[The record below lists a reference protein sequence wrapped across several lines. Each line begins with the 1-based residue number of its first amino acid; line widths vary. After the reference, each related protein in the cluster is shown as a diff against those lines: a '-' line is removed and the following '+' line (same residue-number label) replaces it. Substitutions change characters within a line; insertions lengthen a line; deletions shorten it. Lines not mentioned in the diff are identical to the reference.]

1 MHLTRVLAA
10 ILISFLSSTAL
21 VRSASRDAFH
31 YPITPGVRE
40 LFLDDLILGDL
51 FNVEHRVHAVHK
63 HPDAMVSAD
72 RPWEKIPV
80 GDSSFKELVEY
91 YGAPVW
97 NPGEGVWK
105 MWSVIGDGR
114 RAGFARSRDGI
125 RWEKPDLGVVDY
137 EGSRNNNLIAV
148 EGDPKAL
155 IVHVLMHPGAPPDRR
170 YVGLCWLGAR
180 GREAV
185 ASSDGYRFRKL
196 GHPPIPGQDT
206 SHLNYDEKGNRY
218 ILTVKHPGPFGRSVY
233 LSLSPDLALWSSHEL
248 IFHADLLDQELGRQR
263 IEEHLANPWLHSPTY
278 HKQKEYRTEVY
289 NMPVFPYESL
299 YIGLPTFFEASGR
312 IPPPLGNQD
321 GINSVKLA
329 SSRDLKT
336 WNKVG
341 RRESF
346 IPPSELGQGRLDTV
360 QLLAASRPVV
370 KEDELWFYYSGIQER
385 YAPDHAYHGAIYL
398 GKLRR
403 DGFASFRAGSEGGF
417 VETRNLKWE
426 GNRLFCNVDAGGG
439 ELRVEVV
446 PGRGSTGL
454 SRWIGKM
461 SRPIRGNQLRTEVT
475 WDGVSDLQELK
486 GEAIRLRFHLM
497 DADLYSFWTEKVE

>member
-97 NPGEGVWK
+97 NPGEEVWK
-105 MWSVIGDGR
+105 MWPVIGDGR
-114 RAGFARSRDGI
+114 PAGFARSRDGI

-170 YVGLCWLGAR
+170 YAGLCWLGAR

-218 ILTVKHPGPFGRSVY
+218 ILTVKHPGSFGRSVY

-248 IFHADLLDQELGRQR
+248 IFHADLLDQEL
-263 IEEHLANPWLHSPTY
+263 EPAT
-278 HKQKEYRTEVY
+278 
-289 NMPVFPYESL
+289 
-299 YIGLPTFFEASGR
+299 
-312 IPPPLGNQD
+312 D
-321 GINSVKLA
+321 
-329 SSRDLKT
+329 
-336 WNKVG
+336 
-341 RRESF
+341 
-346 IPPSELGQGRLDTV
+346 
-360 QLLAASRPVV
+360 
-370 KEDELWFYYSGIQER
+370 
-385 YAPDHAYHGAIYL
+385 
-398 GKLRR
+398 
-403 DGFASFRAGSEGGF
+403 
-417 VETRNLKWE
+417 
-426 GNRLFCNVDAGGG
+426 
-439 ELRVEVV
+439 
-446 PGRGSTGL
+446 
-454 SRWIGKM
+454 
-461 SRPIRGNQLRTEVT
+461 
-475 WDGVSDLQELK
+475 
-486 GEAIRLRFHLM
+486 
-497 DADLYSFWTEKVE
+497 